1 MIDLRKEIEWGF
13 NDIYGV
19 SGYLNQHPRAAMKQR
34 SDQENKDNCYDF
46 LLESLGDLE

>member
-1 MIDLRKEIEWGF
+1 
-13 NDIYGV
+13 
-19 SGYLNQHPRAAMKQR
+19 MKQR